1 MEKTNFLQTL
11 NVLAIAALMA
21 VSQTSFS
28 AQPLVNKQFRLSSI
42 WVTPMGPIYL
52 YPDASTAANND
63 SGCPHSEIAISKSKP
78 NYSELYSLVTA
89 AMLAGKTLE
98 ISSGDFDGNK
108 EIHCFEYGRAT
119 TNSIR
124 MLN

>member
-1 MEKTNFLQTL
+1 MKANSAR
-11 NVLAIAALMA
+11 AIGLAALIGLIA
-21 VSQTSFS
+21 GSQCSF
-28 AQPLVNKQFRLSSI
+28 AATPLVNKQFRLSSI

-108 EIHCFEYGRAT
+108 DIHCFEYGRAT